1 MHVDGLA
8 LCVGRDFDL
17 VSCRSHDLPESGRG
31 RSGKR
36 VRDDTTRDELGE
48 QGLDIQLRQLVG
60 NGIPDDSGTPLRLEP
75 AVWGPK
81 PRRTETPPSDNSL
94 REAPLYT
101 YNGAPSPATFVGT
114 ARPTKSARRDPATPV
129 RLAAASLT
137 IMSSAGGSLGTASKT
152 MRERFD

>member
-1 MHVDGLA
+1 MAAAGKGSETIPPEMSLA
-8 LCVGRDFDL
+8 SKALTSSCVNSWATASL
-17 VSCRSHDLPESGRG
+17 MTAEPPSGSNLRCG
-31 RSGKR
+31 GQSPA
-36 VRDDTTRDELGE
+36 E
-48 QGLDIQLRQLVG
+48 QR
-60 NGIPDDSGTPLRLEP
+60 P
-75 AVWGPK
+75 
-81 PRRTETPPSDNSL
+81 PPSDNSL